1 MKIELPNTQIIKLS
15 TFSVLLAW
23 VLGCGLLFVPAWQAM
38 ELKAFDL
45 LSVITA
51 PRKSSL
57 PITIV
62 GIDEASFT
70 QLGKRWPWPRDM
82 HARLVDRLAQ
92 SGAAVIAFDVM
103 FPEPATKEEDDA
115 FAKSISA
122 AGNVVL
128 TADHA
133 YHETSVTRQWMRMD
147 PTMQLTQ
154 AGAATGLATM
164 SLDRDT
170 VARKMS
176 EADDAF
182 WREAIRMLMRT
193 RPGSIEEPYVPPGAM
208 MRHLGPPHTFP
219 YVSYYQV
226 LNGDPGIPPD
236 FFADQ
241 IVLIGRDVR
250 ASPETGAAQAD
261 TFATPFLMISE
272 LLTPGVEIQATQIEN
287 ALMGQTISP
296 ATLGQNLLGL
306 TGALLLAW
314 PLLIFWNPLRST
326 VLSIL
331 LGGAIA
337 GTSYWLF
344 SAHNFW
350 AITATPLLAVAIAF
364 ISTSTGSFIIERRR
378 AGEIRSAF
386 AKYVSSEVVNEMIA
400 HPELLT
406 LGGQRREVSVLFSD
420 LAGFT
425 SLSEK
430 LTPDAVAQ
438 VINIYLNAMTRIIM
452 ANGGTVDKF
461 IGDAVMAFWGA
472 PLDDSEHALHA
483 ARSAIEMQKA
493 MQELQ
498 PRFREFG
505 VENLGLRI
513 GVNSGYAIIGNMG
526 SDLRF
531 DYTALGDTV
540 NLASRLEG
548 VNKLYGTGILFSE
561 STADFI
567 RDQIPL
573 RPVDRV
579 RVKGKDVPVDIYT
592 PCADESLAVLTRKAW
607 EAYLGRD
614 WKSARDYW
622 HSVRQASADDKL
634 AAVFEE
640 RLDAYEASPPPQ
652 DWDGSTALEKF

>member
-1 MKIELPNTQIIKLS
+1 MKIELPNRQTFKLA

-23 VLGCGLLFVPAWQAM
+23 VLCCGLLFVPAWQAM

-45 LSVITA
+45 LSVVTA
-51 PRKSSL
+51 PKKSSL
-57 PITIV
+57 PITII

-82 HARLVDRLAQ
+82 HAKLVDRLAK

-115 FAKSISA
+115 FAKAISE

-128 TADHA
+128 TSDHA
-133 YHETSVTRQWMRMD
+133 YQETALTRVWMRMD

-154 AGAATGLATM
+154 AGAVAGLATM
-164 SLDRDT
+164 TLDRDT

-176 EADDAF
+176 DADDAF
-182 WREAIRMLMRT
+182 WREAIRMLVRT

-208 MRHLGPPHTFP
+208 MRHLGPSHTFP
-219 YVSYYQV
+219 YLSYYQV

-250 ASPETGAAQAD
+250 ANPETGAAQAD
-261 TFATPFLMISE
+261 TFATPFLMTSE

-287 ALMGQTISP
+287 ALMGQTITA
-296 ATLGQNLLGL
+296 ATTGQNLLGL
-306 TGALLLAW
+306 TGVLLLAW
-314 PLLIFWNPLRST
+314 PLLLFWHPLRSALLI
-326 VLSIL
+326 VLI
-331 LGGAIA
+331 GGAIA

-350 AITATPLLAVAIAF
+350 AITATPLLALALSFV
-364 ISTSTGSFIIERRR
+364 STSTGSFLIERRR

-386 AKYVSSEVVNEMIA
+386 AKYVSSEVVSEMIA
-400 HPELLT
+400 HPERLT

-430 LTPDAVAQ
+430 LTPDAVSQ
-438 VINIYLNAMTRIIM
+438 VINLYLNAMTHVIM

-472 PLDDSEHALHA
+472 PLDDADHALHA

-498 PRFREFG
+498 PKFSEFG
-505 VENLGLRI
+505 VEHLGLRI
-513 GVNSGYAIIGNMG
+513 GINSGPAIIGNMG

-548 VNKLYGTGILFSE
+548 VNKMYGTGILFSE
-561 STADFI
+561 STAESIKERI
-567 RDQIPL
+567 RL

-579 RVKGKDVPVDIYT
+579 RVKGKDVPVNIYT
-592 PCADESLAVLTRKAW
+592 PCADESLAILTEKAW
-607 EAYLGRD
+607 NAYLEQD
-614 WKSARDYW
+614 WKSAKEYW
-622 HSVRQASADDKL
+622 HSIRQAVADDKL
-634 AAVFEE
+634 AMVFEE
-640 RLDAYEASPPPQ
+640 RIAEYEASPPSP
-652 DWDGSTALEKF
+652 DWDGSVALEKL